1 MRSAD
6 TKSDRAATA
15 APPRIACRICS
26 LARLHVLLVL
36 ILLAAWWA
44 EPSWLAWAKH
54 TDRHLVPLA
63 ILVVFVVLLAIKWW
77 QHRSD
82 RKPH

>member
-1 MRSAD
+1 MTPSRDPAKGETSTPA
-6 TKSDRAATA
+6 R
-15 APPRIACRICS
+15 RACRICL
-26 LARLHVLLVL
+26 LARIHVLLVV

-44 EPSWLAWAKH
+44 EPSWLAWAKQ

-63 ILVVFVVLLAIKWW
+63 ILVVFVVLLAIKWR

-82 RKPH
+82 QDPH

>member
-15 APPRIACRICS
+15 APPRIACRICL

-36 ILLAAWWA
+36 ILLAAWLV

-54 TDRHLVPLA
+54 TDRHFMPLV
-63 ILVVFVVLLAIKWW
+63 ILVVFVVLLAIKWR

-82 RKPH
+82 RESR